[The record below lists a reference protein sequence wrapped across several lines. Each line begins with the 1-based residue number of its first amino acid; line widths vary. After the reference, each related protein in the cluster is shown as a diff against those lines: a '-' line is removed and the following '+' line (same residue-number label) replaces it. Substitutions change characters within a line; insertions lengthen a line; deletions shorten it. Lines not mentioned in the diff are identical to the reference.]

1 MGQGWLKGIQIA
13 PSAPTIS
20 NLYFA
25 DDTILFSHATAQEA
39 VVVRDI
45 LNRYA
50 LVFGQIINLEKSTMV
65 FSPNINHSLSLE
77 IQQILLFQVVERFEK
92 YLGLPAHIGRSKV
105 EVFNYL
111 KDRLWALVQGWNE
124 KNISKAGKE
133 VLIKAVLQAIPT
145 YVMSCF
151 KLPNLVLDE
160 VDKIIRKFWWGS
172 K

>member
-151 KLPNLVLDE
+151 KLPNSVLDE